1 MRSMLA
7 ESRRPFPTHPLS
19 VSSDRFGSKKND
31 SSTPTMSAFTGV
43 PKNPIKAL
51 PNPVYFVKL
60 TTEDKAI
67 RTMGTTMEQRKAI
80 RWAVFCTVF

>member
-67 RTMGTTMEQRKAI
+67 RTMGTTMGAKESHTLGS
-80 RWAVFCTVF
+80 FCTVF